1 MPNHVH
7 LIMVPGH
14 EDGLRAALGKTHR
27 RYTRHVNARNGWRGH
42 LWQERF
48 HSFLMDEQHLLA
60 SVRYVELN
68 PVVAGLCKSPWDWP
82 FSSAR
87 AHLEG
92 QNDKLVKVNPMLE
105 RISDW
110 RSYLAG
116 SSNADDAEK
125 IRQHT
130 RTGRPLGSVEFV
142 HKLEALT
149 GESLAPR
156 GPGPKPKP
164 G

>member
-1 MPNHVH
+1 
-7 LIMVPGH
+7 
-14 EDGLRAALGKTHR
+14 
-27 RYTRHVNARNGWRGH
+27 
-42 LWQERF
+42 
-48 HSFLMDEQHLLA
+48 MDEKHLLA

-68 PVVAGLCKSPWDWP
+68 PVVAGLCKSPWDWQ

-110 RSYLAG
+110 RNYLAG
-116 SSNADDAEK
+116 STNADDAEK
-125 IRQHT
+125 IRKHT
-130 RTGRPLGSVEFV
+130 RSRRRLGSVEFV

-156 GPGPKPKP
+156 RPGPKPKP

>member
-1 MPNHVH
+1 
-7 LIMVPGH
+7 
-14 EDGLRAALGKTHR
+14 
-27 RYTRHVNARNGWRGH
+27 
-42 LWQERF
+42 
-48 HSFLMDEQHLLA
+48 MDEKHLLA

-92 QNDKLVKVNPMLE
+92 QNDKLVKVNPVLE

-110 RSYLAG
+110 QNYLAG
-116 SSNADDAEK
+116 STNADDAEK
-125 IRQHT
+125 IRKHT
-130 RTGRPLGSVEFV
+130 RTGRPLGSVEFA
-142 HKLEALT
+142 HKLETLT

-156 GPGPKPKP
+156 RPGPKPKP
-164 G
+164 R

>member
-1 MPNHVH
+1 
-7 LIMVPGH
+7 
-14 EDGLRAALGKTHR
+14 
-27 RYTRHVNARNGWRGH
+27 
-42 LWQERF
+42 
-48 HSFLMDEQHLLA
+48 MDEKHLLA

-68 PVVAGLCKSPWDWP
+68 PVVAGLCKSPWGWQ

-110 RSYLAG
+110 RNYLAG
-116 SSNADDAEK
+116 STKADDAEK
-125 IRQHT
+125 IRKHT
-130 RTGRPLGSVEFV
+130 RSRRRLGSVEFV

-149 GESLAPR
+149 GETLAPR
-156 GPGPKPKP
+156 RPGPKPKP
-164 G
+164 R